1 MRLERTEAARIAKKL
16 KAAKKTW
23 TGKKRT
29 SSHRATLPP
38 LDLMRNGKMT
48 ALDLTLD
55 QQFMPLASD
64 SESEHERTF
73 DQGIISIPV
82 PQDLLGKFGAAIN
95 SEEQK

>member
-16 KAAKKTW
+16 KDAKKTW

-38 LDLMRNGKMT
+38 LDPLRNGKMT

-55 QQFMPLASD
+55 QQFMPLVSD
-64 SESEHERTF
+64 SESEYEKTF
-73 DQGIISIPV
+73 DQSIICIPV
-82 PQDLLGKFGAAIN
+82 PKDLLGKFGATIN
-95 SEEQK
+95 LE